1 MCRTDFEQNPNL
13 PIHKLRPVIF
23 LRPFMKLHFALT
35 LALACVA
42 MVTLAPLQTSSLAAE
57 SDPKTTQVAPVYV
70 VDRYDP
76 KRRPE
81 ADLKAALKRAEAENK
96 RILVQAGGDWCGWCK
111 LLDKYFRENGRVA
124 AALAADYLI
133 IKVNY
138 SDENRNEDFF
148 KQFPPA
154 EGYPHL
160 YVLDASGKLLRS
172 QGTGELEEGRGYN
185 EDKVLR
191 VLRQWAPPAAAKK

>member
-1 MCRTDFEQNPNL
+1 
-13 PIHKLRPVIF
+13 
-23 LRPFMKLHFALT
+23 MKPRFALPLCLAYIAAAT
-35 LALACVA
+35 LG
-42 MVTLAPLQTSSLAAE
+42 PLQPSPSAAE
-57 SDPKTTQVAPVYV
+57 PVTKPPLVSPVYV
-70 VDRYDP
+70 VDKYDP

-81 ADLKAALKRAEAENK
+81 DDLKAALKRAAAENK

-111 LLDKYFRENGRVA
+111 LLDKYFRENDRVA
-124 AALAADYLI
+124 AALAADFLI

-138 SDENRNEDFF
+138 SDENRNEEFF

-154 EGYPHL
+154 EGYPQL
-160 YVLDASGKLLRS
+160 YVVDASGKLLRS

-191 VLRQWAPPAAAKK
+191 FLRQWAPPAPVKK